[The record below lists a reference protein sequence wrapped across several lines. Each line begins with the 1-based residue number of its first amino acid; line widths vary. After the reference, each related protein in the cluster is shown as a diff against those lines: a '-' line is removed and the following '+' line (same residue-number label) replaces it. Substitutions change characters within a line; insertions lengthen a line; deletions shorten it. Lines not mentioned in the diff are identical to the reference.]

1 MELTEDS
8 FGAAAAPQPARAYQ
22 GRRAGIVSRTIAN
35 IVDAL
40 VVVGIVA
47 VIYAIVAGVSFL
59 LHPASFHFPRDLGWS
74 IPVIG
79 FVVAAPYLTFGWY
92 TTGRTYG
99 DALLGL
105 RVVNGHGRKLHF
117 IIALLRA
124 IACVVFPIG
133 VFWVAV
139 SGANRSVQDIV
150 FRTSV
155 VYDWSANPDG
165 TVQARGRD
173 E

>member
-1 MELTEDS
+1 MALSEDS
-8 FGAAAAPQPARAYQ
+8 IGAVAAPLPARAYQ
-22 GRRAGIVSRTIAN
+22 GRRAGIVTRTIAN
-35 IVDAL
+35 VVDAL

-47 VIYAIVAGVSFL
+47 AIYAIVAGFLFL

-79 FVVAAPYLTFGWY
+79 FVVAAPYLAFGWY

-105 RVVNGHGRKLHF
+105 RVVNHNGKKLHF
-117 IIALLRA
+117 VTALLRA

-150 FRTSV
+150 LRTSV

-165 TVQARGRD
+165 TVH
-173 E
+173 